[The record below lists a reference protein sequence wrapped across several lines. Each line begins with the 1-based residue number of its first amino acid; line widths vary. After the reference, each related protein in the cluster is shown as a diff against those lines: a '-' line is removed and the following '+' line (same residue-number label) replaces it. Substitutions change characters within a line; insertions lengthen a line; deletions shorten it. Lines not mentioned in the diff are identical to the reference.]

1 MLECFRRHR
10 IFPLENRN
18 RVRYVG
24 LCGLLCALSLESAGA
39 GAANACRFRYGIGE
53 EEREGACCGKGGV
66 SGDWCME
73 LR

>member
-1 MLECFRRHR
+1 M
-10 IFPLENRN
+10 
-18 RVRYVG
+18 RYVG